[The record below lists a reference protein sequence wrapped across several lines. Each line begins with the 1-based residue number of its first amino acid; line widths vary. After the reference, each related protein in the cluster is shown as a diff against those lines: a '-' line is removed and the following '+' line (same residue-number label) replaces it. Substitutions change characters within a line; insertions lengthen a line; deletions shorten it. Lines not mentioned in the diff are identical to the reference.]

1 MRGCGP
7 GWVGSGER
15 PRGRLIMRRFG
26 MKKNMG
32 LADRTIRILIAI
44 LLGILIFAGQIVGVT
59 ATILGIVAI
68 VLLLTSVIG
77 FCPLYVLLKRST
89 LKKP

>member
-1 MRGCGP
+1 
-7 GWVGSGER
+7 
-15 PRGRLIMRRFG
+15 

-32 LADRTIRILIAI
+32 LADRIIRILISI

-68 VLLLTSVIG
+68 VLLLTSAVG
-77 FCPLYVLLKRST
+77 FCPLYVPLKRST
-89 LKKP
+89 RRNP

>member
-1 MRGCGP
+1 
-7 GWVGSGER
+7 
-15 PRGRLIMRRFG
+15 

-44 LLGILIFAGQIVGVT
+44 LLGILIYAGQIVGVT

>member
-1 MRGCGP
+1 
-7 GWVGSGER
+7 
-15 PRGRLIMRRFG
+15 

-44 LLGILIFAGQIVGVT
+44 LIGILIFAGQIAGVT
-59 ATILGIVAI
+59 ATILAIVAI
-68 VLLLTSVIG
+68 IFLLTSALG
-77 FCPLYVLLKRST
+77 FCPLYVPLKRST

>member
-1 MRGCGP
+1 
-7 GWVGSGER
+7 
-15 PRGRLIMRRFG
+15 

>member
-1 MRGCGP
+1 
-7 GWVGSGER
+7 
-15 PRGRLIMRRFG
+15 
-26 MKKNMG
+26 MKKNMS

-68 VLLLTSVIG
+68 VLLLTSMIG
-77 FCPLYVLLKRST
+77 FCPLYVPLKRST

>member
-1 MRGCGP
+1 
-7 GWVGSGER
+7 
-15 PRGRLIMRRFG
+15 

-77 FCPLYVLLKRST
+77 FCPFYVLLKRST

>member
-1 MRGCGP
+1 
-7 GWVGSGER
+7 
-15 PRGRLIMRRFG
+15 

-44 LLGILIFAGQIVGVT
+44 LLGILIFTGQIVGVT

>member
-1 MRGCGP
+1 MTHKDAKREF
-7 GWVGSGER
+7 W
-15 PRGRLIMRRFG
+15 PRNPPFFFLFA
-26 MKKNMG
+26 KKEPFTNENP
-32 LADRTIRILIAI
+32 
-44 LLGILIFAGQIVGVT
+44 GILIFAGQIVGVT

-77 FCPLYVLLKRST
+77 FCPLYVPLKRST

>member
-1 MRGCGP
+1 
-7 GWVGSGER
+7 
-15 PRGRLIMRRFG
+15 

-32 LADRTIRILIAI
+32 LSDRTIRILIAI

>member
-1 MRGCGP
+1 
-7 GWVGSGER
+7 
-15 PRGRLIMRRFG
+15 
-26 MKKNMG
+26 MKKNMS

-68 VLLLTSVIG
+68 VLLLTSMIG
-77 FCPLYVLLKRST
+77 FCPLYVPLKRST
-89 LKKP
+89 LKEP